1 MEDNTNNGCGE
12 NCKCKTDEKD
22 SSCSEKCSCK
32 ETISGL
38 KSQLSES
45 TDKYLRTYADFENFK
60 KRVQKEK
67 EDIKDNT
74 KISIMS
80 SIFDIDSD
88 LSIALKNI
96 KDKEAR
102 DGVNLII
109 SKMEKFLR
117 SHSIESIQTDVYDPH
132 MHEVVTII
140 KPDGKNV
147 VDVISKGYTVNGK
160 PFRYPKIVLG

>member
-1 MEDNTNNGCGE
+1 MEENVDTKNCG
-12 NCKCKTDEKD
+12 D
-22 SSCSEKCSCK
+22 SCSCGGNGKCK
-32 ETISGL
+32 ETISTL

-45 TDKYLRTYADFENFK
+45 TDKYLRIYADFENFK

-67 EDIKDNT
+67 EEIRDNT

-80 SIFDIDSD
+80 SIFDIDND

-117 SHSIESIQTDVYDPH
+117 SHSIESIQTDIYDPH
-132 MHEVVTII
+132 IHEVVTVI
-140 KPDGKNV
+140 KTDGKDV